1 MARLTQRQSIPKLE
15 SSHVPPNRLLSAL
28 AWQPTW
34 VWRSTTILIKL
45 QQSLG
50 SIEVYPLHRM
60 LISSFQTPTKLP
72 CKLMTKMPN
81 LALLSLD
88 KWPHTIRSLRQVYRF
103 LLTAV
108 WLTALVAILKLPT
121 GSWVKRLM
129 PPHTIWQALQSMMQL
144 L

>member
-15 SSHVPPNRLLSAL
+15 SSHVPLSRLLSAL

-50 SIEVYPLHRM
+50 SIGVYPLHRL
-60 LISSFQTPTKLP
+60 LISYFQTAQRLL

-81 LALLSLD
+81 LAFLSLD
-88 KWPHTIRSLRQVYRF
+88 QWPHTILSLRQVYRF

-108 WLTALVAILKLPT
+108 WLTALLAILILPT
-121 GSWVKRLM
+121 GSRVKRLM
-129 PPHTIWQALQSMMQL
+129 PPHTIWQALHSLMEL